1 MVTFM
6 ETLHLET
13 CKIVSLIFFKS
24 LLYIFILFN
33 YNVFFHIIFVFNLV
47 LVNYNNLGSDE
58 ES

>member
-1 MVTFM
+1 M

-13 CKIVSLIFFKS
+13 CKIVSLIFSKVYF
-24 LLYIFILFN
+24 IFLF
-33 YNVFFHIIFVFNLV
+33 YLATMFFFHIIFVFNLV

>member
-1 MVTFM
+1 M